1 MSKMSELNIQV
12 QEMLREGW
20 TPSAIAN
27 ALHIPLDWIMVVED
41 DYDSIEADNFFAEQ
55 QADMDAEMYG
65 FR

>member
-1 MSKMSELNIQV
+1 MSRMSELNIQV

-27 ALHIPLDWIMVVED
+27 VLQIPLDWIMVVED
-41 DYDSIEADNFFAEQ
+41 DYFPIEADDFFAEQ

-65 FR
+65 TR